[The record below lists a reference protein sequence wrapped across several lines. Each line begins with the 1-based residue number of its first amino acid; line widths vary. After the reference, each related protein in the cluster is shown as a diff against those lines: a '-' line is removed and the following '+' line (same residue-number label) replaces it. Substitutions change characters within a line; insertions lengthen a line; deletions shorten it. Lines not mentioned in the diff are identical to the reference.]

1 MQFHASSIGSAVPQH
16 DFDALVQSVFDSSV
30 NLCLVDQDR
39 LITILISDHYELPQ
53 GIRLDV
59 KNVPFQLLT
68 VGMRA
73 FCRDRILR
81 FDSSPLTIDLR
92 STPIW
97 EAQLTH
103 IDITKPSTKQAV
115 SIVWKILN
123 RGQKLKQTDLN
134 AEDLIQSEKG
144 SLLTRKLSRP
154 VLELVAATE
163 CFDADTASD
172 AARKMIGLGPG
183 VTPAGD
189 DILIGFL
196 AGLWSVAGEDN
207 QRLLFISDFGK
218 ALLSL
223 AKETNEISRTYL
235 YHAVRGEF
243 SSSFI
248 TLIKAIGE
256 SEEERLTR
264 AAKNA
269 MQVGHS
275 SGMDSI
281 TGLVIGLTIWS
292 DPPSPLV
299 SRLLS
304 K

>member
-16 DFDALVQSVFDSSV
+16 DFDAVVQSVFDSSV
-30 NLCLVDQDR
+30 NLRIKDQDR

-53 GIRLDV
+53 GIRLDG
-59 KNVPFQLLT
+59 KDIPFQSLT
-68 VGMRA
+68 VGSRA
-73 FCRDRILR
+73 TCSGRMLR

-92 STPIW
+92 NAPIW
-97 EAQLTH
+97 ESKLSPIA
-103 IDITKPSTKQAV
+103 TKPSTKQAI
-115 SIVWKILN
+115 SIVLKALN
-123 RGQKLKQTDLN
+123 RAQKLKQTDLI
-134 AEDLIQSEKG
+134 ADDLFKSDKG
-144 SLLTRKLSRP
+144 SSLTRKFSQP
-154 VLELVAATE
+154 VIALIAATKR
-163 CFDADTASD
+163 FDIEGSTDGAQ
-172 AARKMIGLGPG
+172 KMIGLGPG
-183 VTPAGD
+183 VTPTGD